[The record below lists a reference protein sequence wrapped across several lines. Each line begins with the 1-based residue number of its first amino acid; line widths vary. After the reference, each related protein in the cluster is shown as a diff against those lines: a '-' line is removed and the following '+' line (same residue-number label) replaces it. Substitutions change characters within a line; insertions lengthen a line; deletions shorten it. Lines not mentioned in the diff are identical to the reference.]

1 MISGEVDLTK
11 RASFGA
17 LLPICTVAILA
28 FTGSPAAAVPYTSM
42 IVFGDSLSDSGN
54 DAALPGVGSQV
65 QTITGNSY
73 IPGAP
78 YLTATSSGTFSNG
91 PTWASDAA
99 SALGLPLKP
108 SLLGGTNFAFGG
120 ATTGGPGPI
129 PNLLVQANQYLT
141 ATGNKASSSALYVVA
156 GGGNDARAA
165 LMAIG
170 ANPSSAPATIAAT
183 AISFA
188 NNIATI
194 VNELKADGA
203 QHIVVWDTPNLGLAP
218 AIVAGPPGSSA
229 LGTTLAIDMNLAL
242 AAALKGDVGVSTFD
256 IFGLGTS
263 IALDPSAF
271 GFTNVTDACGA
282 VSGANCNTYAY
293 WDGIHPTAAAH
304 SVIAD
309 AFVAQVTA
317 VPEPSTWAMMILGF
331 AGVGFMAYRRKSKPV
346 LIAA

>member
-1 MISGEVDLTK
+1 LTK

-42 IVFGDSLSDSGN
+42 VVFGDSLSDSGN
-54 DAALPGVGSQV
+54 DAILIPGGSQA
-65 QTITGNSY
+65 QTITGNTY
-73 IPGAP
+73 VPGAP
-78 YLTATSSGTFSNG
+78 YITATSTGTFSNG
-91 PTWASDAA
+91 PVWATVAA
-99 SALGLPLKP
+99 TALGVPLTP
-108 SLLGGTNFAFGG
+108 SLAGGTNFAFGG
-120 ATTGGPGPI
+120 ATTGGPGVPS
-129 PNLLVQANQYLT
+129 LLAQATQYLT
-141 ATGNKASSSALYVVA
+141 STGNMASSSALYVVA

-282 VSGANCNTYAY
+282 ISGANCNTYAY
-293 WDGIHPTAAAH
+293 WDGIHPTEAAH
-304 SVIAD
+304 AVIAD

-331 AGVGFMAYRRKSKPV
+331 LGIGFMAYRRNQNGPALRLV
-346 LIAA
+346 